1 MKKVWI
7 FVIILFAMLNFSAV
21 VQAGLTVVGQAEYNG
36 KKYNLIYEDD
46 QGLIWLDYTN
56 SLNNNWNDY
65 AKWAS
70 GLNATG
76 VLTYNFNPGINII
89 WRGDWRLPNTV
100 DGARKW
106 GCDGTTTAG
115 FNITTSEMGHLFYT
129 SLGNKGYFDVSKN
142 PGSGWGTD
150 AAWGLKNKGPFI
162 NLYPDFYWS
171 SEYSIYK
178 EMAWAFSLFS
188 GSQTNCEFKHLGS
201 RYVAVAVR
209 PGRVYQAPVSAN

>member
-7 FVIILFAMLNFSAV
+7 FVIILFVMLNFSAV

-65 AKWAS
+65 AKWSS
-70 GLNATG
+70 GLNASG
-76 VLTYNFNPGINII
+76 VLTYKFNPGVSVS
-89 WRGDWRLPNTV
+89 WSGDWRLPNTV
-100 DGARKW
+100 DGPRKW

-115 FNITTSEMGHLFYT
+115 FNITTSEMGHLFYK
-129 SLGNKGYFDVSKN
+129 SLANKGYFDINKN
-142 PGSGWGTD
+142 PGSGWGAD
-150 AAWGLKNKGPFI
+150 ASWGLKNKGPFN

-178 EMAWAFSLFS
+178 EMAWGFSFFS
-188 GSQTNCEFKHLGS
+188 GSQTNSEYKHLGS
-201 RYVAVAVR
+201 RYVALAVR
-209 PGRVYQAPVSAN
+209 PGKANSTPVPTK